1 MRFNGDV
8 HFEGWPRADV
18 KDFTEA
24 PEPGFCVLRMVDTDQ
39 QQHQLFLKPEHLSK
53 ARLVAAA
60 FNSDLA
66 ELRRLL
72 DAADAAAMRA
82 DDDAEARKM
91 DDAKHAEYLREKA
104 GTA

>member
-1 MRFNGDV
+1 MNINGDV

-18 KDFTEA
+18 KDFTDNT
-24 PEPGFCVLRMVDTDQ
+24 PGFCVLRMVDTDQ
-39 QQHQLFLKPEHLSK
+39 KQHQLFLKPEHLSR

-72 DAADAAAMRA
+72 DAADAAATRA

-104 GTA
+104 STA

>member
-1 MRFNGDV
+1 MNINGDV

-18 KDFTEA
+18 KDFTENT
-24 PEPGFCVLRMVDTDQ
+24 EPAFCVLRMVDTDQ
-39 QQHQLFLKPEHLSK
+39 KQHQFFLKPEHLSK

-60 FNSDLA
+60 FNGDLA
-66 ELRRLL
+66 ELRRLF
-72 DAADAAAMRA
+72 DVADAAAMRA

-91 DDAKHAEYLREKA
+91 DDAKHAEYLREKV